1 MGKTFKPIGTGD
13 RATTRTLLHEA
24 IPITG
29 TILSGVYGT
38 WPDDGNIKNFT
49 HGQFQ
54 SVYDYPYLSSSA
66 NHIFDVMVGLNPS
79 GSALYEEH
87 VTAGFT
93 QYKKKRNNWNLCNSL
108 QVGYSSSVSGGNY
121 AVRAAESDLLL
132 DKSGALNDIFVLGFS
147 SLLVKDEIKKGSVS
161 ITLGTGSFPNPFNG
175 GLDTRTFTDVNATAT
190 GAGTKTLQGGQYGVL
205 VDTTTEITGGIVWY
219 QGGQIW
225 LSSSCFLADPG
236 GRGNSDVQDFYAT
249 ASSGVWTVDQQLVS
263 GTISGSSDALR
274 HRIQNVSFNNTTAIN
289 SQIFFCRAGHSDF
302 NYSTNPTY
310 LNKGKIRVKN
320 NASDPPLTYI
330 TTVALY
336 NGANEMVAVAKLSEP
351 LKKTPENEITI
362 RVRLD
367 Y

>member
-1 MGKTFKPIGTGD
+1 MAKTFKPIGPRD

-24 IPITG
+24 VPITG
-29 TILSGVYGT
+29 TIVSGAYGT
-38 WPDDGNIKNFT
+38 WPDGDNIKNFT

-66 NHIFDVMVGLNPS
+66 NHIFDVMVGLNAT
-79 GSALYEEH
+79 GSALYS
-87 VTAGFT
+87 TSANM
-93 QYKKKRNNWNLCNSL
+93 YKKKRNNWNICNSMM
-108 QVGYSSSVSGGNY
+108 VGYSASVQGGNY

-132 DKSGALNDIFVLGFS
+132 DGTGSMNDIFVLAFS

-161 ITLGTGSFPNPFNG
+161 ITVGTGSFADPFNG
-175 GLDTRTFTDVNATAT
+175 NTAAATRTFIDQDATAT

-205 VDTTTEITGGIVWY
+205 VDSVSQVTGGIVWY

-225 LSSSCFLADPG
+225 LSSSAFHTSAMGP
-236 GRGNSDVQDFYAT
+236 SVQDFYAT
-249 ASSGVWTVDQQLVS
+249 ASSGVWTVDQQLTD
-263 GTISGSSDALR
+263 GTISGSADALR

-289 SQIFFCRAGHSDF
+289 SQIFFCRVGHADY

-320 NASDPPLTYI
+320 VASDPPLTYI
-330 TTVALY
+330 TTVGLY
-336 NGANEMVAVAKLSEP
+336 NAANELVAIAKLSEP
-351 LKKTPENEITI
+351 LKKTPENEMTI